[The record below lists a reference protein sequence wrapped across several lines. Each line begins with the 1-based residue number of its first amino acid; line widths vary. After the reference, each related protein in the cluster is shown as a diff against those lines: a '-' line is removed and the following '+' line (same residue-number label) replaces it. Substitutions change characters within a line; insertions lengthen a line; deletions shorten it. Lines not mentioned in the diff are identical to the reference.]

1 MEVAIYCDAKVLE
14 MVVSKMEQRA
24 KEMAPVHPLYN
35 KSYDE
40 LVPVFWK
47 KIADAVTAHC
57 ATRHDDPIIDYAFVL
72 GAPLDDTVFMF
83 TPGICGRQVS
93 QTVNVEYIDTKEL
106 VVDFY
111 THMSP

>member
-1 MEVAIYCDAKVLE
+1 MEVTIYCDAKVLE
-14 MVVSKMEQRA
+14 MVVWKMEKRS
-24 KEMAPVHPLYN
+24 KEMAPSHPLYN

-57 ATRHDDPIIDYAFVL
+57 ATKHSDPIIEYAFVL

-83 TPGICGRQVS
+83 TPGICGRETS

-111 THMSP
+111 THTSP